1 MKCLFCGYEADIQ
14 RNCPNCG
21 RDLTVYK
28 RIQVASALCY
38 NEGLKKAKVRDLS
51 GAIDELSKALKFNK
65 YNMEAR
71 NLLGL
76 VYFEIGEPVNAMA
89 EWVISKSLIPEDNM
103 ADDYLRELQGD
114 PKTLNRMDSA
124 TKMYNQV
131 VNYLQ
136 HGDYDLAKI
145 QLKRLV
151 NSNPGMIRARSLLA
165 LMYIKDEE
173 YRLGRKELVAAGKID
188 VGNPTINTY
197 FQEINRGRRKSEI
210 ERRRNAVMDSSE
222 ENVIAASPSKLTYLM
237 DYSKVSVVNVI
248 IGLIMGLLISV
259 FLIFP
264 AIRQASN
271 SDAMTALINA
281 KEDARSAENDIS
293 AMEQT
298 IEGLTNRLEEYEGK
312 ADIKESYEHLLR
324 AETLINSGDIGGSI
338 GDFSAINKGLLSGN
352 GAEIYDRLDLVIG
365 DYIKNNNYDE
375 AKRAFLAE
383 NYATAVEKYLPV
395 VSEDETFDD
404 GNALYNLAFSY
415 EQLDRIEEALK
426 YYNRTVEL
434 YQERR
439 LGRRASERIAILG
452 GGN

>member
-1 MKCLFCGYEADIQ
+1 MKCLFCGYEADILK
-14 RNCPNCG
+14 NCPNCG
-21 RDLTVYK
+21 RDLSVYK

-89 EWVISKSLIPEDNM
+89 EWVISKSLIPDDNL
-103 ADDYLRELQGD
+103 ADGYLKELQGD
-114 PKTLNRMDSA
+114 PKTINRMDSA

-131 VNYLQ
+131 VNYLR

-165 LMYIKDEE
+165 LIYIKDGE
-173 YRLGRKELVAAGKID
+173 YRAGRKELVAASKID

-197 FQEINRGRRKSEI
+197 FQEINRGRKSEI
-210 ERRRNAVMDSSE
+210 ERRKNSRIDVSDENIVAAQSS
-222 ENVIAASPSKLTYLM
+222 KFTYLM

-248 IGLIMGLLISV
+248 IGLVMGLLVSI

-264 AIRQASN
+264 AIRQAGN
-271 SDAMTALINA
+271 SDAMSALINA

-293 AMEQT
+293 AMQQT
-298 IEGLTNRLEEYEGK
+298 IEGLSNKLKEYEGK
-312 ADIKESYEHLLR
+312 ADVKESYEHLLKTE
-324 AETLINSGDIGGSI
+324 ALVNAGEIGGSI
-338 GDFSAINKGLLSGN
+338 EEFSLITRDLLSERGI
-352 GAEIYDRLDLVIG
+352 EIYDKLSLVID
-365 DYIKNNNYDE
+365 DYVKHNNYE
-375 AKRAFLAE
+375 EGKRAFE
-383 NYATAVEKYLPV
+383 QEDYATAVEKYLTV
-395 VSEDETFDD
+395 IAKDEVFDD

-415 EQLDRIEEALK
+415 EQLDEVEEALK

-439 LGRRASERIAILG
+439 IGRRASERIAILG
-452 GGN
+452 GGD

>member
-21 RDLTVYK
+21 RDLSVYK

-103 ADDYLRELQGD
+103 AEGYLEKLKGD
-114 PKTLNRMDSA
+114 PKTLNRMDAA

-131 VNYLQ
+131 VNYLRR
-136 HGDYDLAKI
+136 GDYDLAKI

-165 LMYIKDEE
+165 LIYIKDGE
-173 YRLGRKELVAAGKID
+173 YRAGRKELVAAGKID

-197 FQEINRGRRKSEI
+197 FQEINRGRKSEI
-210 ERRRNAVMDSSE
+210 ERRKNSRMDASD
-222 ENVIAASPSKLTYLM
+222 ENVMAAQSSKFTYLM

-248 IGLIMGLLISV
+248 IGLVMGLLVSI

-264 AIRQASN
+264 AVRQAGN
-271 SDAMTALINA
+271 SDAMSALINA

-298 IEGLTNRLEEYEGK
+298 IEGLTNRLKEYEGK
-312 ADIKESYEHLLR
+312 ADVKESYEHLLR
-324 AETLINSGDIGGSI
+324 TEQLISSGEIGASI
-338 GDFSAINKGLLSGN
+338 GEFSLVTRELLSGN
-352 GAEIYDRLDLVIG
+352 GLEIYDNISVVIG
-365 DYIKNNNYDE
+365 GYIKNNNYEE
-375 AKRAFLAE
+375 AKRAFDE
-383 NYATAVEKYLPV
+383 EDYATAAEKYLSV
-395 VSEDETFDD
+395 VSEEETFDD

-415 EQLDRIEEALK
+415 EQLNQFEEALQ
-426 YYNRTVEL
+426 YYNRTLEI
-434 YQERR
+434 YRERR

>member
-1 MKCLFCGYEADIQ
+1 MKCLFCGFEADILK
-14 RNCPNCG
+14 NCPNCG
-21 RDLTVYK
+21 RDLSVYK

-89 EWVISKSLIPEDNM
+89 EWVISKSLISEDNM
-103 ADDYLRELQGD
+103 ADGYLKELQGD

-131 VNYLQ
+131 VNYLR

-165 LMYIKDEE
+165 LMYIKDGE
-173 YRLGRKELVAAGKID
+173 YRAGRKELVAAGKID

-197 FQEINRGRRKSEI
+197 FQEINRGRKSEI
-210 ERRRNAVMDSSE
+210 ERRKNGRIDASD
-222 ENVIAASPSKLTYLM
+222 ENVTAAQSSKFTYLM

-248 IGLIMGLLISV
+248 IGLVFGLLVSI

-264 AIRQASN
+264 AIRQAGN
-271 SDAMTALINA
+271 SDAMSALINA

-293 AMEQT
+293 AMQQT
-298 IEGLTNRLEEYEGK
+298 IEGLTNRLKEYEGQE
-312 ADIKESYEHLLR
+312 DIKSSYEHLIL
-324 AETLINSGDIGGSI
+324 AGQLIDAGDMEGARGEFLQIT
-338 GDFSAINKGLLSGN
+338 KGLLEPKGI
-352 GAEIYDRLDLVIG
+352 EIYDYQSIVIG
-365 DYIKNNNYDE
+365 DYVKRTNYE
-375 AKRAFLAE
+375 TAKKAFE
-383 NYATAVEKYLPV
+383 EEDYTTAVEKYLPV
-395 VSEDETFDD
+395 VIEDETFDE
-404 GNALYNLAFSY
+404 GNAIYSLAFSY
-415 EQLDRIEEALK
+415 EQLDNIEEALK
-426 YYNRTVEL
+426 YYNRTAEL
-434 YQERR
+434 YGERR
-439 LGRRASERIAILG
+439 IGKRATERIAILG
-452 GGN
+452 GGD

>member
-21 RDLTVYK
+21 RDLSVYK

-89 EWVISKSLIPEDNM
+89 EWVISKSLIPEDNI
-103 ADDYLRELQGD
+103 AGEYLEMLKGD

-165 LMYIKDEE
+165 LVYIKDGE
-173 YRLGRKELVAAGKID
+173 YRAGRKELVAAGKID

-197 FQEINRGRRKSEI
+197 FQEINRGRKSEI
-210 ERRRNAVMDSSE
+210 EKRRNSRIDASEDNLMAAQSSR
-222 ENVIAASPSKLTYLM
+222 LTYLM

-248 IGLIMGLLISV
+248 IGLVLGLLVSI

-264 AIRQASN
+264 AIKQAGN
-271 SDAMTALINA
+271 SDAMSALINA

-293 AMEQT
+293 AMQQT
-298 IEGLTNRLEEYEGK
+298 IEGLTNRLKEYEGQT
-312 ADIKESYEHLLR
+312 DIKYSYEHLLL
-324 AETLINSGDIGGSI
+324 AEQLIAAGDMEG
-338 GDFSAINKGLLSGN
+338 AKTEYLQVTREMLEPKGV
-352 GAEIYDRLDLVIG
+352 EIYDQQSIVIG
-365 DYIKNNNYDE
+365 DYVKRTNYEDG
-375 AKRAFLAE
+375 KRAFEAE
-383 NYATAVEKYLPV
+383 DYTVAVEKYLPV
-395 VSEDETFDD
+395 VTEEETFDE
-404 GNALYNLAFSY
+404 GNAIYNLAFSY
-415 EQLDRIEEALK
+415 EQLDKIEEALK
-426 YYNRTVEL
+426 YYNRTVEI

-439 LGRRASERIAILG
+439 IGRRAAERISILG